1 MVLYCMFQETTMS
14 LFQNLTVSQPS
25 DYPIPPTLE
34 SRLCSWRSLGLNY
47 SLLCLFSYRVRPPVL
62 FTKPPFSNP
71 LTRAL
76 WNLVFL
82 MSNTNLSNTTAD
94 GGRQCMQIKNV
105 FNPLPSLIK
114 LIVLIW
120 VRGFSPPIVG
130 INTFQDS
137 LFRDGI
143 QWIRQIHQ
151 PTLSLY

>member
-1 MVLYCMFQETTMS
+1 
-14 LFQNLTVSQPS
+14 
-25 DYPIPPTLE
+25 
-34 SRLCSWRSLGLNY
+34 
-47 SLLCLFSYRVRPPVL
+47 
-62 FTKPPFSNP
+62 
-71 LTRAL
+71 
-76 WNLVFL
+76 
-82 MSNTNLSNTTAD
+82 
-94 GGRQCMQIKNV
+94 MQIKNV